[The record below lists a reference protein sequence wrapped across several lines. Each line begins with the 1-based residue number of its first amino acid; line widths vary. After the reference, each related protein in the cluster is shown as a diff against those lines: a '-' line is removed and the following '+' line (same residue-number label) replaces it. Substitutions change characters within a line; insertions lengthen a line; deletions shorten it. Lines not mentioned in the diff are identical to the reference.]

1 MIHEKKFTYQG
12 ILISDNKELFLLVN
26 YHSLGMSGA
35 VTGYSFDDKCRFSTF
50 APVTTSE
57 RLQETSN
64 VGKKGWHLHWLSIK
78 TCSYTG
84 IESDFTSLYGFL
96 LPYMELLL
104 PNLGLLLP
112 ILN

>member
-12 ILISDNKELFLLVN
+12 ILITDSKELYLLVN
-26 YHSLGMSGA
+26 YYSLGMSGA
-35 VTGYSFDDKCRFSTF
+35 VTGYSFDDKCRFGTF

-64 VGKKGWHLHWLSIK
+64 VGKKGWHIHWLSIK

-84 IESDFTSLYGFL
+84 IVFASIYGAFTF
-96 LPYMELLL
+96 
-104 PNLGLLLP
+104 
-112 ILN
+112 